1 MPHRLVPVLLALCLA
16 LAPLRAAEKKAP
28 PAPAPDPDVTTYYVC
43 VLSKGLYAGVGLKE
57 ERIKTQA
64 AQHAYID
71 RLAREGKL
79 LVAGPFTDASDW
91 RGLYIFKCASLS
103 EARTLVNADPEVLA
117 GRLKFE
123 IHAWLTAK
131 GSIRD
136 PAFPAAK

>member
-1 MPHRLVPVLLALCLA
+1 M
-16 LAPLRAAEKKAP
+16 
-28 PAPAPDPDVTTYYVC
+28 
-43 VLSKGLYAGVGLKE
+43 
-57 ERIKTQA
+57 
-64 AQHAYID
+64 
-71 RLAREGKL
+71 
-79 LVAGPFTDASDW
+79 AGPFTDAGDW

-117 GRLKFE
+117 GRLRFE

>member
-1 MPHRLVPVLLALCLA
+1 MFPRLAPVLLALGLA
-16 LAPLRAAEKKAP
+16 LSPLQAAVKKAP

-43 VLSKGLYAGVGLKE
+43 VLTKGLYAGVGLKE

-79 LVAGPFTDASDW
+79 LVAGPVTDASDW

-117 GRLKFE
+117 GRLRFE
-123 IHAWLTAK
+123 IHAWQTAK
-131 GSIRD
+131 GSILD
-136 PAFPAAK
+136 PAFPAAH